1 MRVVI
6 KLECST
12 GWWRFS
18 FFFFFHFW
26 KERLLL
32 FLSIFGGLYFSI
44 CVFPIKMK
52 ATHPQVVSFSFL
64 SAAAG
69 AAYTVGSP
77 FRCLLLLCVSFL
89 MYLEGNCETRGLP
102 RREHNWFRS
111 QTFLWEIFC
120 FYFPFD
126 FVIFFYYYH
135 FSWFFFYYYFS
146 FLFLFS
152 GKGYFRQAIDF
163 LRFQIIL
170 FFYYS
175 K

>member
-1 MRVVI
+1 M
-6 KLECST
+6 
-12 GWWRFS
+12 
-18 FFFFFHFW
+18 
-26 KERLLL
+26 
-32 FLSIFGGLYFSI
+32 FLSIFWGLYFSI

-102 RREHNWFRS
+102 RRS
-111 QTFLWEIFC
+111 AQLVPVT
-120 FYFPFD
+120 D
-126 FVIFFYYYH
+126 F
-135 FSWFFFYYYFS
+135 SLGD

-152 GKGYFRQAIDF
+152 VRFRDF
-163 LRFQIIL
+163 FF
-170 FFYYS
+170 FFYYHFS
-175 K
+175 